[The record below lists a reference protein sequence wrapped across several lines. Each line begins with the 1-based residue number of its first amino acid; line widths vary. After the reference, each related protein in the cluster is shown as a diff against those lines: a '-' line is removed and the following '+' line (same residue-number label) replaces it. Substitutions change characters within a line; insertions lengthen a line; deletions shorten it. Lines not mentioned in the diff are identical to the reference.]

1 MLSNGLW
8 PPVYGN
14 SCSTW
19 VILSFPHFA
28 EWTSMLTYVLRS
40 IWCCREI
47 NKKNTCILPCQ
58 FRVNT
63 HLPIV
68 IIRFP
73 WLHFI
78 FKPSI
83 VKSKK
88 NRKSSK
94 DRLFWHY
101 DGKNATYVDNFVFGL
116 LMSHGSEKKN
126 TGIVVFNKNLKWNDH
141 CVLSWWVIWT
151 YCYTPPE
158 IITCYKC
165 IAFQSV
171 VRRSL
176 CLVVL

>member
-68 IIRFP
+68 IIRFA

-83 VKSKK
+83 VNNKK

-101 DGKNATYVDNFVFGL
+101 DGKNATYVDILFLVYWCPTALRKKYRYCSFQQKFKMKRPLCVIMVGNMNL
-116 LMSHGSEKKN
+116 LLYPSWDN
-126 TGIVVFNKNLKWNDH
+126 N
-141 CVLSWWVIWT
+141 VL
-151 YCYTPPE
+151 
-158 IITCYKC
+158 
-165 IAFQSV
+165 
-171 VRRSL
+171 
-176 CLVVL
+176 

>member
-101 DGKNATYVDNFVFGL
+101 DGKNATYVDNFVIGL
-116 LMSHGSEKKN
+116 LMSHGSEKKYRYCSFQQKFKMKRPLCVIMVGN
-126 TGIVVFNKNLKWNDH
+126 MNLLLYPSWDNN
-141 CVLSWWVIWT
+141 VL
-151 YCYTPPE
+151 
-158 IITCYKC
+158 
-165 IAFQSV
+165 
-171 VRRSL
+171 
-176 CLVVL
+176 

>member
-83 VKSKK
+83 VNNKK
-88 NRKSSK
+88 FKRPTVLTLWRKK
-94 DRLFWHY
+94 CNICWQFCFWFIDVPRLW
-101 DGKNATYVDNFVFGL
+101 
-116 LMSHGSEKKN
+116 EKN

-165 IAFQSV
+165 IAFQYV

-176 CLVVL
+176 CLVV

>member
-1 MLSNGLW
+1 MGHSLFPSFRWVDFHVDICTSIHLMLPGNKQKEH
-8 PPVYGN
+8 VYSPLSI
-14 SCSTW
+14 SCQY
-19 VILSFPHFA
+19 
-28 EWTSMLTYVLRS
+28 TSA
-40 IWCCREI
+40 
-47 NKKNTCILPCQ
+47 N
-58 FRVNT
+58 
-63 HLPIV
+63 IV

-116 LMSHGSEKKN
+116 LMSHGFEDKN
-126 TGIVVFNKNLKWNDH
+126 TGIVIFNQNLKWNDH

-165 IAFQSV
+165 IAFQYV

-176 CLVVL
+176 CLVV

>member
-1 MLSNGLW
+1 M
-8 PPVYGN
+8 YGN

-83 VKSKK
+83 VNNEK

-101 DGKNATYVDNFVFGL
+101 DGKKCNICWQFCFWFIDVPRLWGQKYRYCSFQPKFKMKRPLCVIMVGNMNLLLYPSWDN
-116 LMSHGSEKKN
+116 N
-126 TGIVVFNKNLKWNDH
+126 
-141 CVLSWWVIWT
+141 VL
-151 YCYTPPE
+151 
-158 IITCYKC
+158 
-165 IAFQSV
+165 
-171 VRRSL
+171 
-176 CLVVL
+176 